1 MGNVEPLGR
10 SGDGYGA
17 ARVCVATSDKIMGP
31 YVLYKTFRP
40 NKNESRDQTLF
51 VDTDGKAYHFCS
63 TDMNTNMNIA
73 LLRDDYLE
81 PTPTETKI
89 LKGLKY
95 EAPAIFK
102 VGGYVFWIIFRLH
115 RLGTQSREKC
125 LQY

>member
-1 MGNVEPLGR
+1 MWSHWE

-31 YVLYKTFRP
+31 LCTFTKHFAP
-40 NKNESRDQTLF
+40 NKNESRGSD
-51 VDTDGKAYHFCS
+51 VIRRYRRKAYHFCS

-81 PTPTETKI
+81 PTQQKLKI

-95 EAPAIFK
+95 EATRYF
-102 VGGYVFWIIFRLH
+102 
-115 RLGTQSREKC
+115 
-125 LQY
+125 